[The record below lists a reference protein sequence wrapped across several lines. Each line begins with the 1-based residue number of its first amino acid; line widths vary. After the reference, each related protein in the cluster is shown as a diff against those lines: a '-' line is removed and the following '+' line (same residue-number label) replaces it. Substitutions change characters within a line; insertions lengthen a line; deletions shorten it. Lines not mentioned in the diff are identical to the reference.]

1 MVGIPGRRRDLPE
14 GCTASVEHTDGHS
27 SYGARN
33 AVAAPMTSPQTT
45 DPVDAPSWTVRLE
58 QPVDLDQI
66 HELHRAAFSGEAEA
80 ELVDAIRSGPTFV
93 PELSLVAVTD
103 DGSILGHVLL
113 SQIDLQPDGE
123 DAHRVTVLALAP
135 VAVLPAHQGRGI
147 GSTLL
152 REALAIADK
161 RDEPMVAVLGA
172 PALYGRFG
180 FAPAADH
187 GVHGPYDDAGEA
199 FQVRAQDGAEI
210 TSGSLIYPAPF
221 ASV

>member
-1 MVGIPGRRRDLPE
+1 MTTQQ
-14 GCTASVEHTDGHS
+14 TAD
-27 SYGARN
+27 
-33 AVAAPMTSPQTT
+33 AVDT
-45 DPVDAPSWTVRLE
+45 PSWTIRLE

-66 HELHRAAFSGEAEA
+66 HELHRAAFSGEGEA

-103 DGSILGHVLL
+103 DGSILGHVLI

-123 DAHRVTVLALAP
+123 EAGRVTVLALAP
-135 VAVLPAHQGRGI
+135 IAVLPQHQGRGI
-147 GSTLL
+147 GSTLM
-152 REALAIADK
+152 REALATADE

-172 PALYGRFG
+172 PAFYARFG
-180 FAPAADH
+180 FFPAADH

-199 FQVRAQDGAEI
+199 FQVRARDGAEVI
-210 TSGSLIYPAPF
+210 SGRLIYPAPF